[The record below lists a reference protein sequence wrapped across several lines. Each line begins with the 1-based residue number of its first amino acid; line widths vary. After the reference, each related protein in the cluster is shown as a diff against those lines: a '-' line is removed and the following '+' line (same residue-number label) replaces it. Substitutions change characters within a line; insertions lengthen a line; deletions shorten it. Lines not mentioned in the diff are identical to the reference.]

1 MASKAIEKEEYD
13 WVCVYEKDDLSKVEK
28 QGYYASSVT
37 AREIIVLRTQS
48 PSLHITFTVIFE
60 AGYVNRLW
68 RRMGCSRILEDTL
81 FLHFRTGDLHITSI
95 GECKLSNCGRVRKE
109 RINLKVKEV

>member
-13 WVCVYEKDDLSKVEK
+13 WVCVYEKDDLSKVGK
-28 QGYYASSVT
+28 QGHYASSVT

-60 AGYVNRLW
+60 AELPA
-68 RRMGCSRILEDTL
+68 TQ
-81 FLHFRTGDLHITSI
+81 
-95 GECKLSNCGRVRKE
+95 
-109 RINLKVKEV
+109 